1 MSTSTRS
8 SLSPSGSSPSSDGSS
23 PARSTGP
30 EPSRRSRA
38 EAFPLVLA
46 LGSLLAGAGIL
57 LARIIDD
64 IHGKPLFEDEAVSG
78 LIAARPLGEV
88 IQTVM
93 WERGGGPLHFVF
105 SHIAL
110 AFDSSPFTLRWL
122 SVVFALAALPLCWD
136 VGRRLGGPV
145 AGAVAALVV
154 ATSSFLLVYGTFA
167 RMYTLYVFAAA
178 LAVDLFLV
186 ANEKRTGRWA
196 FAAAGAAWLL
206 PAIHPYGAFLVMA
219 EAAVA
224 LWLWRGRPFRPALP
238 ALAVGVAM
246 IPFAIADIRLAD
258 RFAVGLD
265 GEESIAAPTDAWGQL
280 GRAFSATAGGS
291 GIWAGLFIVAL
302 TAGLVLLVRRNG
314 AFVALCLVAFLL
326 PPVLLLLG
334 RSGSE
339 PGLSPRH
346 LVYVVPLVGAL
357 IGVAVARA
365 VQGRGEL
372 VSAGAVVLTG
382 VLLVASPFGGIR
394 DPRDWQNDVLGGG
407 QPDTALGSE
416 DRVAAP
422 AAWLNENVEEGDVL
436 YPYSAVYWA
445 GLPATGDAEVL
456 PYSQKELILRAVDR
470 IEPPVERVVV
480 SVPLGDG
487 TLDRERL
494 DELLG
499 EGFTV
504 HDFGGWLL
512 VEGTGP
518 YEEQRDVLLVI
529 THALRSARDSIENK
543 SGPLGWYFNVT
554 LATLC
559 GAAREGWSD
568 KCPLPAPDVR

>member
-1 MSTSTRS
+1 
-8 SLSPSGSSPSSDGSS
+8 
-23 PARSTGP
+23 
-30 EPSRRSRA
+30 
-38 EAFPLVLA
+38 V
-46 LGSLLAGAGIL
+46 
-57 LARIIDD
+57 RIVEDVHD
-64 IHGKPLFEDEAVSG
+64 KPLFEDEAVSG

-88 IQTVM
+88 VQTVM
-93 WERGGGPLHFVF
+93 WERGGGPLHFIL
-105 SHIAL
+105 SHVAL
-110 AFDSSPFTLRWL
+110 AFDSSPYAMRWL
-122 SVVFALAALPLCWD
+122 SLVFALAALPLCWD

-145 AGAVAALVV
+145 AGAVAALVT
-154 ATSSFLLVYGTFA
+154 ATSSFMLVYGTFA

-178 LAVDLFLV
+178 LAVNLFLV
-186 ANEKRTGRWA
+186 AVERRTGRWA

-224 LWLWRGRPFRPALP
+224 LWLWRCRPFRPALP

-246 IPFAIADIRLAD
+246 IPFAVADLRLAD
-258 RFAVGLD
+258 RFAVGVD
-265 GEESIAAPTDAWGQL
+265 GEASLAAPTDAWGQL

-302 TAGLVLLVRRNG
+302 TAGLVLLARRNG
-314 AFVALCLVAFLL
+314 AFGALCLIAFLL
-326 PPVLLLLG
+326 PPLLLLLG
-334 RSGSE
+334 RSGTE

-346 LVYVVPLVGAL
+346 LVYVVPLVAAL

-382 VLLVASPFGGIR
+382 VLLVVAPFGGIR

-407 QPDTALGSE
+407 PPDTALGAAAQ
-416 DRVAAP
+416 VAAP
-422 AAWLNENVEEGDVL
+422 AEWLNDNVEEGDVL

-456 PYSQKELILRAVDR
+456 PYSQGELILRAVDR

-494 DELLG
+494 NELLG
-499 EGFTV
+499 DGFTV
-504 HDFGGWLL
+504 HDFGGWVLI
-512 VEGTGP
+512 EGTGP
-518 YEEQRDVLLVI
+518 YEDELDVLLVI
-529 THALRSARDSIENK
+529 THALRSARDSSEDK
-543 SGPLGWYFNVT
+543 SSALGWYFNVT

-559 GAAREGWSD
+559 GAAREGWSQT
-568 KCPLPAPDVR
+568 CPLPPPSVR

>member
-1 MSTSTRS
+1 
-8 SLSPSGSSPSSDGSS
+8 
-23 PARSTGP
+23 
-30 EPSRRSRA
+30 
-38 EAFPLVLA
+38 
-46 LGSLLAGAGIL
+46 LLAGAGIL
-57 LARIIDD
+57 LARIVED
-64 IHGKPLFEDEAVSG
+64 IHDKPLFEDEAVSG

-93 WERGGGPLHFVF
+93 WERGGGPLHFIL
-105 SHIAL
+105 SHVAL
-110 AFDSSPFTLRWL
+110 AFDSSPYAMRWL
-122 SVVFALAALPLCWD
+122 SLVFALAALPLCWD

-145 AGAVAALVV
+145 AGAVAALVA
-154 ATSSFLLVYGTFA
+154 ATSSFLLVYATFA

-178 LAVDLFLV
+178 LAVNLFLV
-186 ANEKRTGRWA
+186 AVEKRTGRWA

-238 ALAVGVAM
+238 TLAVGVAM
-246 IPFAIADIRLAD
+246 IPFAVADLRLAD

-265 GEESIAAPTDAWGQL
+265 GEASIAAPTDAWGQL
-280 GRAFSATAGGS
+280 GRGFSATAGGS
-291 GIWAGLFIVAL
+291 GIWAGIFIAAMTV
-302 TAGLVLLVRRNG
+302 GLVLLVRRNG
-314 AFVALCLVAFLL
+314 AFVALCLISFLL

-334 RSGSE
+334 RSGTE

-346 LVYVVPLVGAL
+346 LVYIVPLVGAL

-372 VSAGAVVLTG
+372 VAAGAVVLTAL
-382 VLLVASPFGGIR
+382 LLVLSPFGGIR

-407 QPDTALGSE
+407 PPDTALGADE
-416 DRVAAP
+416 RVAAP
-422 AAWLNENVEEGDVL
+422 AAWLNDNVEEGDVL

-445 GLPATGDAEVL
+445 GLPATGHAEVL
-456 PYSQKELILRAVDR
+456 PYSQAELILRAVDR

-499 EGFTV
+499 EGFSV
-504 HDFGGWLL
+504 HDFGDWLL

-518 YEEQRDVLLVI
+518 YEDQRDVLLVI

-568 KCPLPAPDVR
+568 KCPLPPPDVR

>member
-1 MSTSTRS
+1 
-8 SLSPSGSSPSSDGSS
+8 
-23 PARSTGP
+23 
-30 EPSRRSRA
+30 
-38 EAFPLVLA
+38 
-46 LGSLLAGAGIL
+46 L
-57 LARIIDD
+57 LARILDD
-64 IHGKPLFEDEAVSG
+64 VQGKPLFEDEAVSG

-88 IQTVM
+88 VQTVM

-154 ATSSFLLVYGTFA
+154 ATSSFFLVYGTFA

-178 LAVDLFLV
+178 LAIDLFVV
-186 ANEKRTGRWA
+186 ATQKRTGRWA

-206 PAIHPYGAFLVMA
+206 PAIHPYGAFILAA
-219 EAAVA
+219 EAVVA
-224 LWLWRGRPFRPALP
+224 LWLWRGRPFRPAIP
-238 ALAVGVAM
+238 TLAVGVAM
-246 IPFAIADIRLAD
+246 IPFAVADLRLAD

-265 GEESIAAPTDAWGQL
+265 GEEAIAAPTDAWGQL
-280 GRAFSATAGGS
+280 GRAFSATAGGT
-291 GIWAGLFIVAL
+291 GLWAGVAIA
-302 TAGLVLLVRRNG
+302 TMTIGLGLLVRRNG
-314 AFVALCLVAFLL
+314 AFVALSLVAFLL

-346 LVYVVPLVGAL
+346 LVYVVPLVAAL

-365 VQGRGEL
+365 VQGRGPF
-372 VSAGAVVLTG
+372 VSAGAVALSA
-382 VLLVASPFGGIR
+382 VLLVVAPFGGIR

-407 QPDTALGSE
+407 PRDTALGAKAQ
-416 DRVAAP
+416 VAAP
-422 AAWLNENVEEGDVL
+422 AAWLNDNVEEGDVL

-456 PYSQKELILRAVDR
+456 PYSQRELILRAVDR
-470 IEPPVERVVV
+470 IEPPVDRVVV

-487 TLDRERL
+487 ILDRERL

-504 HDFGGWLL
+504 HDFGDWVL
-512 VEGTGP
+512 VEGSGP

-529 THALRSARDSIENK
+529 THALRSARDSIEDK
-543 SGPLGWYFNVT
+543 SSALGWYFNVT

-559 GAAREGWSD
+559 GAAREGWGD

>member
-1 MSTSTRS
+1 
-8 SLSPSGSSPSSDGSS
+8 
-23 PARSTGP
+23 
-30 EPSRRSRA
+30 
-38 EAFPLVLA
+38 
-46 LGSLLAGAGIL
+46 
-57 LARIIDD
+57 
-64 IHGKPLFEDEAVSG
+64 
-78 LIAARPLGEV
+78 
-88 IQTVM
+88 M

-110 AFDSSPFTLRWL
+110 AFDSSPFALRWL

-326 PPVLLLLG
+326 PPALLLLG
-334 RSGSE
+334 RSGTE

-407 QPDTALGSE
+407 PPDTALGSE

-456 PYSQKELILRAVDR
+456 PYSQRELILRAVDR

-487 TLDRERL
+487 TLDRQRL

-499 EGFTV
+499 DGFAV
-504 HDFGGWLL
+504 HDFDGWVLI
-512 VEGTGP
+512 EGTGP

>member
-1 MSTSTRS
+1 M
-8 SLSPSGSSPSSDGSS
+8 
-23 PARSTGP
+23 
-30 EPSRRSRA
+30 
-38 EAFPLVLA
+38 
-46 LGSLLAGAGIL
+46 
-57 LARIIDD
+57 
-64 IHGKPLFEDEAVSG
+64 
-78 LIAARPLGEV
+78 
-88 IQTVM
+88 
-93 WERGGGPLHFVF
+93 
-105 SHIAL
+105 
-110 AFDSSPFTLRWL
+110 
-122 SVVFALAALPLCWD
+122 
-136 VGRRLGGPV
+136 
-145 AGAVAALVV
+145 
-154 ATSSFLLVYGTFA
+154 
-167 RMYTLYVFAAA
+167 
-178 LAVDLFLV
+178 
-186 ANEKRTGRWA
+186 
-196 FAAAGAAWLL
+196 
-206 PAIHPYGAFLVMA
+206 
-219 EAAVA
+219 
-224 LWLWRGRPFRPALP
+224 
-238 ALAVGVAM
+238 
-246 IPFAIADIRLAD
+246 
-258 RFAVGLD
+258 GLD

-334 RSGSE
+334 RSGTE

-365 VQGRGEL
+365 VQGRGES

-382 VLLVASPFGGIR
+382 VLLVAAPFGGIR

-407 QPDTALGSE
+407 PPDTALGSE
-416 DRVAAP
+416 DRVVAP

-456 PYSQKELILRAVDR
+456 PYSQRELILRAVDR

-487 TLDRERL
+487 ALDRERL

-499 EGFTV
+499 DGLRRPRLRRLGADRGDGAV
-504 HDFGGWLL
+504 RGAARRAARHHARPALGAGLDR
-512 VEGTGP
+512 
-518 YEEQRDVLLVI
+518 EQEL
-529 THALRSARDSIENK
+529 ARSAGTSTC
-543 SGPLGWYFNVT
+543 T

-568 KCPLPAPDVR
+568 KCPLPPPDVR